1 MACASPTFAQDI
13 ENQEAKDRESA
24 SGGVL
29 AQKATD
35 AVAKESPEQE
45 PSSGQATAPE
55 AASGKGGDATAP
67 GSMEEISVTA
77 QRRSLETAMEL
88 KRASDTVADTIVLDE
103 AGKVPSTS
111 LYEILQRVPGITINR
126 VRSAGSPDQ
135 FTFEGSGLQIRGL
148 NGTKGLLN
156 GREVFQGGLGWSDV
170 GPELLKAVT
179 TYKASR
185 ADLIEGGVAG
195 TIDLQTHMP
204 FDFDGTQFSAAIS
217 GNYGDFSESTDPSAS
232 VLASTR
238 FDTNV
243 GEFGVLIDG
252 AYSRIESND
261 SFVRIQPYYQTEY
274 SGETAFA
281 PGGYFAGTDQFKRTR
296 KGYYGA
302 VQWRPTSELEFFH
315 TTFISSRDSNRES
328 QFISPISNTIGVGDG
343 SEIDGDGVF
352 VRGSIMNSADPA
364 AGITVGSTSNFTPSS
379 KEVRD
384 YSQGFTYSS
393 DRWEV
398 SGSYQRVET
407 ESLTS
412 KYGLS
417 LNGAGV
423 VQQNIDLN
431 GSLPDISFD
440 GSFRAD
446 PETTSLSN
454 FAWLTQDNEAESD
467 AVNLDL
473 SYDLDN
479 GFFKRAAA
487 GARVASRKESDSF
500 VGTWWSATAR
510 GWNGVPSRNLA
521 TSPEGDFRL
530 EEFSD
535 FFKGDIDAPTS
546 AYVADPSIL
555 EGDQLVRML
564 NTYTACGPDLPFQCS
579 DPTQSNYIYGNPPD
593 PTFGLQPSF
602 STTDSDTQSAYVMFG
617 FENESANPFLNFSGN
632 IGVRWVRNEVESV
645 GNFVF
650 NGGTA
655 YYLSLEDAQASL
667 EEVGDLDND
676 GDIDGDDAGAWRDAH
691 GGAELPLTLTGVTSE
706 FDRIESASYDYFLP
720 SFNIKF
726 EPFDGWIFRYALTK
740 TLTPPNYGDIRAQGN
755 ISISTVELI
764 AGDTGLPGI
773 FNGYTYNS
781 GNSNLKPEISLNND
795 ISVEWYPEQ
804 GTAMHMALFHKS
816 IDKKILF
823 NAIDYSPRDVFSS
836 DSELP
841 ISVGAD
847 GGDGRF
853 VDGPVNGGAFLN
865 ASKTSTVSGAEV
877 GGRTYFD
884 SLPGWLSGFGV
895 DANVTYIDSSAP
907 DALAY
912 DMTGAAMSGLPITG
926 LSKLNYNATLLYDLG
941 KWSARLAWQWRDRYL
956 ITTSDSSTTNS
967 YTAPD
972 GETINYALPIYGAAD
987 GRLDGSISYRFN
999 DNVNIK
1005 FNVANI
1011 TDEVTEAEMEILP
1024 GKFVT
1029 RSFFT
1034 TDRRYSL
1041 HLGIDF

>member
-55 AASGKGGDATAP
+55 AVSGKGGDATAP
-67 GSMEEISVTA
+67 GSMEEITVTA
-77 QRRSLETAMEL
+77 QRRSLENAMEL
-88 KRASDTVADTIVLDE
+88 KRASDTVSDTIVLDE

-156 GREVFQGGLGWSDV
+156 GREVFQGGLGWSDI
-170 GPELLKAVT
+170 GPELMKAVT

-204 FDFDGTQFSAAIS
+204 FDFDGTQFSAAAS
-217 GNYGDFSESTDPSAS
+217 GSYGDFSESTTPSVS
-232 VLASTR
+232 ILGSTR
-238 FDTNV
+238 FDTNI
-243 GEFGVLIDG
+243 GEFGVLVDG

-261 SFVRIQPYYQTEY
+261 SFVRIQPYYETEY
-274 SGETAFA
+274 SGDTAFA
-281 PGGYFAGTDQFKRTR
+281 PGGYFAGTDQFDRTR

-302 VQWRPTSELEFFH
+302 VQWRPTPELELFH
-315 TTFISSRDSNRES
+315 TTFISGRDSNRES
-328 QFISPISNTIGVGDG
+328 QFISPVSNTVGVGEG

-352 VRGSIMNSADPA
+352 VRGSIINSANPA
-364 AGITVGSTSNFTPSS
+364 GGIVVGSTSNYTPSS

-398 SGSYQRVET
+398 SGSYQRVES

-423 VQQNIDLN
+423 VQQNIDLS

-440 GSFRAD
+440 GSFQAD

-467 AVNLDL
+467 AVTLDL

-479 GFFKRAAA
+479 GFFKKAAA
-487 GARVASRKESDSF
+487 GVRAASRKESDSF

-510 GWNGVPSRNLA
+510 GWNGVPSRNIA

-555 EGDQLVRML
+555 KGDQLVRML
-564 NTYTACGPDLPFQCS
+564 NTYAACGPDLIFQCS
-579 DPTQSNYIYGNPPD
+579 DPTQSNYLYGNPPD
-593 PTFGLQPSF
+593 TTFGQQPSF
-602 STTDSDTQSAYVMFG
+602 STTRSDTQSVYAMLG

-632 IGVRWVRNEVESV
+632 IGVRWVRNEAESV

-650 NGGTA
+650 SGGNT
-655 YYLSLEDAQASL
+655 YYQSLEDAATSL
-667 EEVGDLDND
+667 EMIGGIDNLE
-676 GDIDGDDAGAWRDAH
+676 AWRQAH
-691 GGAELPLTLTGVTSE
+691 PDEELPLTLTSVASE
-706 FDRIESASYDYFLP
+706 ADRIESTSYDYFLP

-726 EPFDGWIFRYALTK
+726 EPFDHWIFRFALTK
-740 TLTPPNYGDIRAQGN
+740 TLTPPNYYDIRAQGN
-755 ISISTVELI
+755 ASISTD
-764 AGDTGLPGI
+764 ANPYSTGTDSGLPGI
-773 FNGYTYNS
+773 FSGYTYNS
-781 GNSNLKPEISLNND
+781 GNTTLKPEISLNKD
-795 ISVEWYPEQ
+795 ISVEWYPKQ
-804 GTAMHMALFHKS
+804 GTAMHLSLFHKS
-816 IDKKILF
+816 IDNKILYNNVDF
-823 NAIDYSPRDVFSS
+823 SAGDVFGA
-836 DSELP
+836 EKP

-847 GGDGRF
+847 GSDGSF
-853 VDGPVNGGAFLN
+853 VDGPVNGAAN
-865 ASKTSTVSGAEV
+865 INSDKTSSVRGVEL

-884 SLPGWLSGFGV
+884 SLPGWLSGFGI

-907 DALAY
+907 DALAF
-912 DMTGAAMSGLPITG
+912 DMTGSAMSGLPITG
-926 LSKLNYNATLLYDLG
+926 LSKLSYNTTLLYDRDN
-941 KWSARLAWQWRDRYL
+941 WSVRLAWKWRDRYL
-956 ITTSDSSTTNS
+956 ITTNDSSTTNS
-967 YTAPD
+967 YTSPD
-972 GETINYALPIYGAAD
+972 GESISYALPVYGAAE
-987 GRLDGSISYRFN
+987 GRLDGSIAYQFS
-999 DNVNIK
+999 DSVNLK

-1011 TDEVTEAEMEILP
+1011 TDEITEAEMEILP

-1029 RSFFT
+1029 RSYFT

-1041 HLGIDF
+1041 HLGVSF